1 MPVSMRPPAAALA
14 AALCAA
20 LAILAAPGPA
30 PGQTGAP
37 GTAPGSGPDAPVTAR
52 ARAEIGPLVDALGM
66 NGLLPVMREEGLAS
80 ARELASEMFPGRGG
94 PRWEDLVDRIY
105 GIERM
110 RATMT
115 DEMARRLEPEE
126 IDALLQFFG
135 SELGRRIVR
144 LEVSAR
150 EALLDGSV
158 EEASEAALAEMRRAD
173 DPRLEV
179 LRGFVEANDLVEMN
193 VAGALNSNW
202 AFYQGMAA
210 GGAFGDAL
218 SEQQMLAD
226 VRGQADAIR
235 AETEEWVYSYLAM
248 AYRPLSDDEIAAY
261 TALSQ
266 TPEGQALNTALFAAY
281 DVLFVTI
288 SRDLG
293 LAAAQFMAGEDI

>member
-1 MPVSMRPPAAALA
+1 MPVPTRPLA

-20 LAILAAPGPA
+20 ALVLAAPGAAPA
-30 PGQTGAP
+30 QT
-37 GTAPGSGPDAPVTAR
+37 TAPEPRPDAPVTAE
-52 ARAEIGPLVDALGM
+52 ARAEVGPLLDALGV
-66 NGLLPVMREEGLAS
+66 GELLPVMRQEGLAS
-80 ARELASEMFPGRGG
+80 ARDLASDMFPGRGG

-105 GIERM
+105 RVERM
-110 RATMT
+110 RSIMT
-115 DEMARRLEPEE
+115 DEMAARLEPAE
-126 IDALLQFFG
+126 IDVLLQFFG

-144 LEVSAR
+144 LEVTAR
-150 EALLDGSV
+150 EALLDASV

-179 LRGFVEANDLVEMN
+179 LRGFVEANELVEMN
-193 VAGALNSNW
+193 VVGALNSNW
-202 AFYQGMAA
+202 AFYQGLEA

-226 VRGQADAIR
+226 VWGQEDEIR

-261 TALSQ
+261 TALSE
-266 TPEGQALNTALFAAY
+266 TPEGQALNTALFATY
-281 DVLFVTI
+281 DAMFVTI

>member
-1 MPVSMRPPAAALA
+1 
-14 AALCAA
+14 
-20 LAILAAPGPA
+20 
-30 PGQTGAP
+30 
-37 GTAPGSGPDAPVTAR
+37 
-52 ARAEIGPLVDALGM
+52 M
-66 NGLLPVMREEGLAS
+66 NGLLPVMREEGRAS

-94 PRWEDLVDRIY
+94 PRWDDIVDRIY

-150 EALLDGSV
+150 EALLDESV

-193 VAGALNSNW
+193 VAGALNSNL

-293 LAAAQFMAGEDI
+293 RAAAQFMAGEDI